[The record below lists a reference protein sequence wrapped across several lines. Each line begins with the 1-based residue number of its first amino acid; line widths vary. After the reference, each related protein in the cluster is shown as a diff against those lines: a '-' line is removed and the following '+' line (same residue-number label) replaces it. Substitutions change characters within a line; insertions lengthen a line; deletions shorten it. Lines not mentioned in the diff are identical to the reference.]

1 MHSWGKL
8 GSLCHFV
15 SCSTASSCSKR
26 WPRWLDHVQNKAADY
41 SEGQCQ
47 AKANRDIKSQTA
59 HRGFL
64 MYVIVCGL
72 TYGDRVRRRFRRR
85 GGVLAATPGVA
96 LEALAATLGVALEG
110 LAARRSMARWSPLQS
125 VLMPACG
132 LHGGRYS
139 GMSWR
144 RVRESHPTI
153 VGRRTII
160 WPIIAPSVLG
170 RPHMMRHS
178 RSPQQRRSTG
188 LTGSTT
194 ACSSENPTRCR
205 RGSYR

>member
-1 MHSWGKL
+1 
-8 GSLCHFV
+8 
-15 SCSTASSCSKR
+15 
-26 WPRWLDHVQNKAADY
+26 
-41 SEGQCQ
+41 
-47 AKANRDIKSQTA
+47 
-59 HRGFL
+59 
-64 MYVIVCGL
+64 
-72 TYGDRVRRRFRRR
+72 
-85 GGVLAATPGVA
+85 VLAATPGVALEALAATLGVALKALAATPGIA

-170 RPHMMRHS
+170 RPHIMRHS

-188 LTGSTT
+188 VTGSTT
-194 ACSSENPTRCR
+194 ACSSGNPTRCR
-205 RGSYR
+205 RGGAIAEFTMQDQA